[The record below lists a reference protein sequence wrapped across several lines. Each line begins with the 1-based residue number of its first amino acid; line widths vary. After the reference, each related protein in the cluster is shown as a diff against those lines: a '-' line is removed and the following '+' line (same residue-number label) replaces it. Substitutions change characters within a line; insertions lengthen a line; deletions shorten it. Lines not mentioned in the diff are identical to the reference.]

1 LETSSVKAL
10 IAYKKGLTVASFL
23 HAHHLKQKEKIETI
37 TNLVDNQVML
47 GDMHTHQQS
56 QGPANGILQFISEY
70 RSTGQDSLF
79 REPKI
84 KYEFLSHIITN
95 MKHRQRE
102 LVHETGFGFLF
113 YTPLQFRLC
122 PATSAW
128 LLGNFDPDTR
138 TLFPNMAFKIALK
151 SKYIETC
158 MGIPSGGIIIRPPN
172 TTDMQL
178 VKDHVA
184 HILSS
189 NFTKKTLTFSR
200 ARQVI
205 SDLHNIDTLS
215 KEKEQAFQIAF
226 VCMLLGHSL
235 LPGLARA
242 PLLWRLQQFGLWRIQ
257 KELQNV
263 TGPYTQ
269 WNTWC
274 TLLVPSN
281 HDYMLGQVRP
291 TSTSPD
297 ARSSYSYV
305 H

>member
-1 LETSSVKAL
+1 
-10 IAYKKGLTVASFL
+10 
-23 HAHHLKQKEKIETI
+23 
-37 TNLVDNQVML
+37 ML
-47 GDMHTHQQS
+47 GDMRTNQQS

-70 RSTGQDSLF
+70 RSAGQDSLF
-79 REPKI
+79 CEPKI

-102 LVHETGFGFLF
+102 LVNETGFGFLF

-138 TLFPNMAFKIALK
+138 TLFPNMEFKIALN
-151 SKYIETC
+151 SKDIESC

-189 NFTKKTLTFSR
+189 NFTRKTLTFSR
-200 ARQVI
+200 ARQVL
-205 SDLHNIDTLS
+205 SNLHNTDTIS
-215 KEKEQAFQIAF
+215 KEKEPAFQIAF
-226 VCMLLGHSL
+226 VLYAVWSF
-235 LPGLARA
+235 LAPWA
-242 PLLWRLQQFGLWRIQ
+242 GPSTASMEAAAIWVVADQ

-263 TGPYTQ
+263 TGPYTR
-269 WNTWC
+269 WNTWS
-274 TLLVPSN
+274 TLLVPSDN
-281 HDYMLGQVRP
+281 ESVQGQVRP
-291 TSTSPD
+291 NSISPD